1 MIVLRLDPGAEMT
14 QGLLEDLQSR
24 NRSLADFK
32 RLSGY
37 LLWEDDFPRTASMKI
52 KRNVLAEQIAARL
65 SRDTAVREL

>member
-1 MIVLRLDPGAEMT
+1 MIVLRLDPASQLT
-14 QGLLEDLQSR
+14 DALLEDLKSR

-37 LLWEDDFPRTASMKI
+37 VLWEDDFPRTASMKI

-65 SRDTAVREL
+65 RGRPL